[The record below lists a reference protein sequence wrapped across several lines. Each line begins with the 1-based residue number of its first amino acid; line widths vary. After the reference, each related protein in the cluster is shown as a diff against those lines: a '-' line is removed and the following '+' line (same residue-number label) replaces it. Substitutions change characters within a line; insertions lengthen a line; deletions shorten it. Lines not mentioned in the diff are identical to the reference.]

1 MSPIPKKITRGGKS
15 MNLENRREMARTRL
29 YKAVFPGETNHYE
42 TLFGGMALNWMDEIA
57 FIAATRFSRQKVV
70 TVSSDRINFN
80 TPIPT
85 GSLVELDAKIGMVGT
100 SSIEVIVDIYRED
113 MYSEK
118 REKAVSGKFVLVAID
133 ENKKAVRL
141 KCLE

>member
-1 MSPIPKKITRGGKS
+1 

-57 FIAATRFSRQKVV
+57 FIAATRFARQKVV
-70 TVSSDRINFN
+70 TVSSDRVNFN

-118 REKAVSGKFVLVAID
+118 REKSVTGKFVLVAID

>member
-1 MSPIPKKITRGGKS
+1 

>member
-1 MSPIPKKITRGGKS
+1 
-15 MNLENRREMARTRL
+15 MNLETRRELARTRL

-57 FIAATRFSRQKVV
+57 FIAATRFTRQKVV
-70 TVSSDRINFN
+70 TVSTDKINFN

-85 GSLVELDAKIGMVGT
+85 GSLVELDAKIGMVGN
-100 SSIEVIVDIYRED
+100 SSIEVIVDIYTED

-118 REKAVSGKFVLVAID
+118 REKAVTGKFVLVAID
-133 ENKKAVRL
+133 ENKKATKIQFL
-141 KCLE
+141 N

>member
-1 MSPIPKKITRGGKS
+1 
-15 MNLENRREMARTRL
+15 
-29 YKAVFPGETNHYE
+29 
-42 TLFGGMALNWMDEIA
+42 
-57 FIAATRFSRQKVV
+57 
-70 TVSSDRINFN
+70 
-80 TPIPT
+80 
-85 GSLVELDAKIGMVGT
+85 LVELDAKIGMVGT

>member
-1 MSPIPKKITRGGKS
+1 
-15 MNLENRREMARTRL
+15 MNLETRRELARTRL

-57 FIAATRFSRQKVV
+57 FIAATRFTRQKVV
-70 TVSSDRINFN
+70 TVSTDKINFN

-85 GSLVELDAKIGMVGT
+85 GSLVELDAKIGMVGN
-100 SSIEVIVDIYRED
+100 SSIEVIVDIYTED

-118 REKAVSGKFVLVAID
+118 REKAVTGKFVLVAID
-133 ENKKAVRL
+133 ENKKATKIRFL
-141 KCLE
+141 N

>member
-1 MSPIPKKITRGGKS
+1 
-15 MNLENRREMARTRL
+15 MNLETRRELARTRL

-42 TLFGGMALNWMDEIA
+42 TLFGGMALHWMDEIA
-57 FIAATRFSRQKVV
+57 FIAATRFTRQKVV
-70 TVSSDRINFN
+70 TVSTDKINFN

-85 GSLVELDAKIGMVGT
+85 GSLVELDAKIGMVGN
-100 SSIEVIVDIYRED
+100 SSVEVIVDIYTED

-118 REKAVSGKFVLVAID
+118 REKAVTGKFVLVTID
-133 ENKKAVRL
+133 ENKKATRI